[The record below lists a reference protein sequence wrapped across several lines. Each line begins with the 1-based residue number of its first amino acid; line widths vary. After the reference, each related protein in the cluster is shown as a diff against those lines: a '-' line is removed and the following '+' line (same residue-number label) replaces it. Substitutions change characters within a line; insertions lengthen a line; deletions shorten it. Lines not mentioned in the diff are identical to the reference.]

1 MVTNALNLTTIMKR
15 TLFSLGLAVMA
26 STLTGCVV
34 SIGGRTQASPPAPPP
49 TFPPPPTVVVS
60 DPGQAAT
67 VAEIDAAAH
76 FNMDSSRTHAL
87 GQIAERPD
95 LAPPVQVHLIN
106 TTYRCLQFDSS
117 KVAILQKMIA
127 RPDFCDATRHAIVT
141 QLGRLGFESSK
152 QDLLTRIN
160 QRLAQAAGQ

>member
-1 MVTNALNLTTIMKR
+1 MKPV
-15 TLFSLGLAVMA
+15 LSQSLLRAGLLVCAIGL
-26 STLTGCVV
+26 SGCVV
-34 SIGGRTQASPPAPPP
+34 SVGSRVQAPPSP
-49 TFPPPPTVVVS
+49 PPPPTIVVS

-67 VAEIDAAAH
+67 IAEIDAAAH
-76 FNMDSSRTHAL
+76 FNMDSSRTQAL
-87 GQIAERPD
+87 GQIAERPN

-117 KVAILQKMIA
+117 KVAILQKIIA

-152 QDLLTRIN
+152 QALLNQIN
-160 QRLAQAAGQ
+160 QRLAQPTN

>member
-1 MVTNALNLTTIMKR
+1 MKPIIQRTFLKLALVSSIV
-15 TLFSLGLAVMA
+15 GL
-26 STLTGCVV
+26 SGCVV
-34 SIGGRTQASPPAPPP
+34 SVGSRVQAPPS
-49 TFPPPPTVVVS
+49 PPPPPPIVVS

-67 VAEIDAAAH
+67 IAEIDAAAQ
-76 FNMDSSRTHAL
+76 FNMDSSRTQAL
-87 GQIAERPD
+87 GQIAERPN

-152 QDLLTRIN
+152 QDLLNRIN
-160 QRLAQAAGQ
+160 QRLAQSATQ

>member
-1 MVTNALNLTTIMKR
+1 MKPIFQRFCLNFGLIATT
-15 TLFSLGLAVMA
+15 LAI
-26 STLTGCVV
+26 SGCVV
-34 SIGGRTQASPPAPPP
+34 SIGSRVQSPPPPP
-49 TFPPPPTVVVS
+49 AFQPPPTVVVS

-67 VAEIDAAAH
+67 IAEIDAAAH
-76 FNMDSSRTHAL
+76 FNMDSSRTQAL
-87 GQIAERPD
+87 GQIAERAD

-106 TTYRCLQFDSS
+106 TTYHCLQFDNS

-152 QDLLTRIN
+152 QDLLNRIN
-160 QRLAQAAGQ
+160 QRLAQTTTQ

>member
-1 MVTNALNLTTIMKR
+1 MKLVLTQNILR
-15 TLFSLGLAVMA
+15 AGLLVCLVGL
-26 STLTGCVV
+26 SGCVV
-34 SIGGRTQASPPAPPP
+34 SVGSRVQAPPPPP

-67 VAEIDAAAH
+67 IAEIDAAGH
-76 FNMDSSRTHAL
+76 FNMDSSRTQAL
-87 GQIAERPD
+87 GQIAERPN

-106 TTYRCLQFDSS
+106 TAYRCLQFDSS

-127 RPDFCDATRHAIVT
+127 RPDFGDATRHAVVT

-152 QDLLTRIN
+152 QDLLNQIN
-160 QRLAQAAGQ
+160 QRLAQTTN